1 MRPNSLT
8 PTSCPA
14 HTGREHVPAPA
25 RACGRRAHHTRR
37 YVTTLIHMAWMTD
50 ASALPRLQLRARKHA
65 HGSALGLIALART
78 LTSPAQRRQA
88 SICATASAV

>member
-1 MRPNSLT
+1 
-8 PTSCPA
+8 
-14 HTGREHVPAPA
+14 
-25 RACGRRAHHTRR
+25 
-37 YVTTLIHMAWMTD
+37 MAWMTD
-50 ASALPRLQLRARKHA
+50 ASALPRLQLRARKHG